1 MAVILTSGEVAN
13 TCDATTGF
21 NVGNISTDDDN
32 VEGSGAI
39 GLKCS
44 STTCEM
50 YTTTLGAAAPYDFS
64 VGGTEEGWHIIAWFL
79 AKTAVSSIAM
89 VAGNGTDRGSWDL
102 DTPAADKGGF
112 RALVVDPASDFTTIE
127 AGTWTTTGNPAQLTS
142 ITQLGGK
149 WVTTTAIMGSFNNI
163 QIDHITVGEGLRVT
177 GGTVGSPNTF
187 ETIRVQDEDT
197 THWGWVTSAF
207 GALVVRGK
215 IEIGPEGSPDDTSV
229 FSDQAAVVIF
239 GAFNVA
245 VGFYDITMRGTNT
258 DVTWDGMVI
267 QAEDTSIARW
277 SITCEFLLKSF
288 TDTNS
293 LFQGFDTITLQ
304 ANVTCTGTTFDD
316 GTLVVQNGATL
327 SGCSFRNGNNA
338 DGVALLDSD
347 DLAKISNCVFT
358 VNPGSPTEGHA
369 IRITEPGTY
378 TFTGNQ
384 FIGYGL
390 DDTNSAAILVDAD
403 GDVIINVTGAGAT
416 TPTTRL
422 FGGSPNTVEVNN
434 NVSITLTGMRDN
446 TEVRI
451 YLFGTTTEVDGIENA
466 TAGSVD
472 DRSFNFSVA
481 SGTALTIRIINK
493 EYVLPPDNEF
503 DLTPTADIPDLPI
516 SQIFDRNYE
525 NP

>member
-13 TCDATTGF
+13 SCDGTGGF
-21 NVGNISTDDDN
+21 NVGNISGDDDA

-44 STTCEM
+44 GATCLM
-50 YTTTLGAAAPYDFS
+50 FTTTLGAAAPYDFS
-64 VGGTEEGWHIIAWFL
+64 SGGTEEGWHIIMWFL
-79 AKTAVSSIAM
+79 AKSPVSSIAI
-89 VAGNGTDRGSWDL
+89 VAGNGTDQGSWNV

-112 RALVVDPASDFTTIE
+112 RALVVSPEEDFTTIE
-127 AGTWTTTGNPAQLTS
+127 AGTWTTGGNPAQLTAVS
-142 ITQLGGK
+142 EVGGK
-149 WVTTTAIMGSFNNI
+149 WVTTTTIMGSFNNI
-163 QIDHITVGEGLRVT
+163 QLDQITIGEGIRVT
-177 GGTVGSPNTF
+177 AGTVGSPNTF
-187 ETIRVQDEDT
+187 EAIRSQDEDT
-197 THWGWVTSAF
+197 SHWGWITSAF
-207 GALVVRGK
+207 GALVARGK
-215 IEIGPEGSPDDTSV
+215 IEIGPEGSPDDVSV
-229 FSDQAAVVIF
+229 FNDQAAVVIF
-239 GAFNVA
+239 AAFNVA
-245 VGFYDITMRGTNT
+245 VGFYDITMRGTST

-267 QAEDTSIARW
+267 QAEDTSVARW
-277 SITCEFLLKSF
+277 SITLEFGLNSF
-288 TDTNS
+288 TETNS
-293 LFQGFDTITLQ
+293 LFQGFDTVTLQ
-304 ANVTCTGTTFDD
+304 ANATCTGTTFDD
-316 GTLVVQNGATL
+316 GTLVIQNGATF
-327 SGCSFRNGNNA
+327 SGCNFRNGNNA
-338 DGVALLDSD
+338 NGVALLDSD
-347 DLAKISNCVFT
+347 DLSKISNCVFT

-403 GDVIINVTGAGAT
+403 GDVVINVTGAGAT

-422 FGGSPNTVEVNN
+422 FGGSPNSVEVNN

-446 TEVRI
+446 TEVRV
-451 YLFGTTTEVDGIENA
+451 YLFGTTTEVAGIENA

-481 SGTALTIRIINK
+481 SGTALTIRVINIS
-493 EYVLPPDNEF
+493 YVLPPDNEF